1 MNTRIGII
9 GLGRLGSALARG
21 LGREGCAGGLLGFN
35 RNADKARAVAA
46 QVPALRLGSSAAEVL
61 RECEVIFLWTKPADA
76 LQVLEANREVVCD
89 RHPLIVTCITGIPLA
104 GFTDRWAECLP
115 NVNMSVGKGVTA
127 LSYGPMLGAADRR
140 LVCDILESV
149 GSVYVLPPEEITF
162 FSALCSCGPAL
173 YATMLELFAD
183 TMAARRG
190 YDPGLCR
197 RIVRETM
204 TGTLLLQELDGVDAS
219 EVVQRVAHPGGSSE
233 AGVKHLRTELPA
245 LYQTMLQRMRK
256 W

>member
-1 MNTRIGII
+1 MNTSIGII

-21 LGREGCAGGLLGFN
+21 LDRSGHAGGLCAFN
-35 RNADKARAVAA
+35 RGVAKAQAVAA
-46 QVPALRLGSSAAEVL
+46 RTPTLRLCSSAAEVL
-61 RECEVIFLWTKPADA
+61 GQCDVVFLWTKPPDA
-76 LQVLEANREVVCD
+76 LQVLEANREVIRD
-89 RHPLIVTCITGIPLA
+89 RRPLIGTCIIGVPLA

-115 NVNMSVGKGVTA
+115 NVNLAAGKGVTA
-127 LSYGPMLGAADRR
+127 LSYGPALDAADRR
-140 LVCDILESV
+140 LVHDLLESV

-162 FSALCSCGPAL
+162 YSALCSCGPAL

-190 YDPGLCR
+190 YDRDRCR
-197 RIVRETM
+197 RMVRETM
-204 TGTLLLQELDGVDAS
+204 MGTLLLQQLDCADAD
-219 EVVQRVAHPGGSSE
+219 EVVECVAHPGGPSE

-245 LYQTMLQRMRK
+245 LYQAMLQKMRK